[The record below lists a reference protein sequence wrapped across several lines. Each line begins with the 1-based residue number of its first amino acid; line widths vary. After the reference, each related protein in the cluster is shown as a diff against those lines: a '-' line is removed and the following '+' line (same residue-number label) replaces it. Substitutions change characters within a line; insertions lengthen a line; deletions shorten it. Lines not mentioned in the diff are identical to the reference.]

1 MEGGSYHS
9 PHLTNGLQADHVQII
24 RTGDNDV
31 GRRHP
36 QRRVQLREKGGKILR
51 RLGITTALAALLLLF
66 VAAPASAA
74 PCWRQL
80 INDWY
85 DGRIDRQYGCACYRE
100 AVHHLPEDAPE
111 AGESLRRAAR
121 ATCRAVPQ
129 LARRSGR

>member
-1 MEGGSYHS
+1 MLLSLS
-9 PHLTNGLQADHVQII
+9 FAVLLAVAP
-24 RTGDNDV
+24 V
-31 GRRHP
+31 G
-36 QRRVQLREKGGKILR
+36 
-51 RLGITTALAALLLLF
+51 
-66 VAAPASAA
+66 SAA
-74 PCWRQL
+74 SPCWQRL